1 MKKILAILM
10 AICMLIPLFGINA
23 FAQEEDHDL
32 PIDYQF
38 KKVEEK
44 DIPANTKEISFDLF
58 SGLQWDMK
66 MIGME
71 EGWKSGLT
79 GKGVRVGIVDSGLS
93 DYTMDIDRDRILK
106 GKNLSPVK
114 LNIGSPV
121 LDTVGHGTFIAGI
134 IGATKGN
141 GIGIA
146 GMAPGV
152 TFAPVKCFSTL
163 FSTPDAEIEGI
174 YAAVDEYEC
183 DVINLSS
190 GTPSNNKKLQNAVQ
204 YAVSKGVIVVSTVGN
219 EGDATYNY
227 PGAYEDVIAVGSV
240 DKNMNVSSFSNKND
254 SVFVVAPGED
264 VYSLGT
270 LPFTVYKSS
279 GTSFS
284 APFVSG
290 LAAMLKE
297 KYPQMGQKDFGEILK
312 ASSKDLGEP
321 GYDTSYGYGLIQVPQ
336 AIDAAETYFGDAGSD
351 PEPSPEASDSGS
363 SEDDQSTNSGSLVS
377 DRVKNLVQKTLFYS
391 ILKKLGIR

>member
-1 MKKILAILM
+1 M
-10 AICMLIPLFGINA
+10 
-23 FAQEEDHDL
+23 
-32 PIDYQF
+32 
-38 KKVEEK
+38 
-44 DIPANTKEISFDLF
+44 
-58 SGLQWDMK
+58 
-66 MIGME
+66 
-71 EGWKSGLT
+71 
-79 GKGVRVGIVDSGLS
+79 
-93 DYTMDIDRDRILK
+93 
-106 GKNLSPVK
+106 
-114 LNIGSPV
+114 
-121 LDTVGHGTFIAGI
+121 
-134 IGATKGN
+134 
-141 GIGIA
+141 
-146 GMAPGV
+146 
-152 TFAPVKCFSTL
+152 
-163 FSTPDAEIEGI
+163 
-174 YAAVDEYEC
+174 
-183 DVINLSS
+183 
-190 GTPSNNKKLQNAVQ
+190 
-204 YAVSKGVIVVSTVGN
+204 SKGVIVVSTVGN

-351 PEPSPEASDSGS
+351 PEPSPEAPDSGS

>member
-1 MKKILAILM
+1 MPNEADPDQDYIADADVAFIDDMILSAAAAFFYDRPDVFWLRS
-10 AICMLIPLFGINA
+10 FGYTIYV
-23 FAQEEDHDL
+23 DL
-32 PIDYQF
+32 S
-38 KKVEEK
+38 K
-44 DIPANTKEISFDLF
+44 DAAGNI
-58 SGLQWDMK
+58 
-66 MIGME
+66 
-71 EGWKSGLT
+71 T
-79 GKGVRVGIVDSGLS
+79 GS
-93 DYTMDIDRDRILK
+93 TDRIVI
-106 GKNLSPVK
+106 SYTR
-114 LNIGSPV
+114 GS
-121 LDTVGHGTFIAGI
+121 
-134 IGATKGN
+134 
-141 GIGIA
+141 
-146 GMAPGV
+146 
-152 TFAPVKCFSTL
+152 
-163 FSTPDAEIEGI
+163 
-174 YAAVDEYEC
+174 
-183 DVINLSS
+183 
-190 GTPSNNKKLQNAVQ
+190 
-204 YAVSKGVIVVSTVGN
+204 
-219 EGDATYNY
+219 Y

-351 PEPSPEASDSGS
+351 PEPSPVAPDSGS